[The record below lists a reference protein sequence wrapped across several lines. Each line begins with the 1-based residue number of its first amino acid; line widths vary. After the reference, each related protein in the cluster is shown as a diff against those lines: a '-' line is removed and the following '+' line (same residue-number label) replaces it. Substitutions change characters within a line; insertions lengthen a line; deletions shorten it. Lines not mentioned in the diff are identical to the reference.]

1 MKVNNILEAAAE
13 AGCTV
18 VIAPEGSI
26 RDAEVIAAADRHG
39 IALVFSSYR
48 HFLH

>member
-1 MKVNNILEAAAE
+1 
-13 AGCTV
+13 

-26 RDAEVIAAADRHG
+26 RDAEVIAAADDRNV
-39 IALVFSSYR
+39 ALVFSSYR